1 MRSRV
6 NPATKR
12 GSKKSLQPMTSYQT
26 NNSRRCMTRHVT
38 LTRSIKR
45 NSRQIMMISASRTSR
60 TTIGPTRATPTLTIG
75 SRALLAAI
83 TGSKVTQTGK
93 RLRRMM
99 ESITTFT
106 KTRAATTAAME
117 AIAMTGAAMLT
128 RLAHSSSRMPKT
140 TSDRTTSISIS
151 SRAMLSS
158 KEASR
163 SSPPTPLSA

>member
-26 NNSRRCMTRHVT
+26 NNSKRCMTRHVT
-38 LTRSIKR
+38 LTRSIKQ

-83 TGSKVTQTGK
+83 TGSKATQTGK

-106 KTRAATTAAME
+106 KTHVATIAAME
-117 AIAMTGAAMLT
+117 AIAMTGAATLT
-128 RLAHSSSRMPKT
+128 RLGRNNEGKKAKRRPT
-140 TSDRTTSISIS
+140 VTSMATLTAA
-151 SRAMLSS
+151 AML
-158 KEASR
+158 ELQLCASA
-163 SSPPTPLSA
+163 TY

>member
-26 NNSRRCMTRHVT
+26 NSSRRCMTRHVT
-38 LTRSIKR
+38 LTRSIKQ

-60 TTIGPTRATPTLTIG
+60 TTIGPTRATLTLTIG

-83 TGSKVTQTGK
+83 TGNKVTQTGK

-117 AIAMTGAAMLT
+117 AIAMTGAATLT
-128 RLAHSSSRMPKT
+128 RLGRNNDGRIGTRRPTA
-140 TSDRTTSISIS
+140 TSMVTLTAV
-151 SRAMLSS
+151 AMLVLQLC
-158 KEASR
+158 ASA
-163 SSPPTPLSA
+163 TF